1 MVKTDKSRKK
11 ASLIKDNAIL
21 FALTFVGS
29 TFGYLFHFIAAR
41 FLGPIN
47 YGILGALLSI
57 LYILTIPFNTI
68 QTTIARF
75 TSKFKSMNEEGKIAY
90 LIKRSVKKMFII
102 SILLSALIIAL
113 IPVLKSFLFITATAP
128 FVVLSLVAIFIFLLP
143 IVRGVMQGLQNF
155 RLLGLNVMLEGFLK
169 FSVGASLILAGL
181 AVNGAIGAIIASFAI
196 PFIIGIYNLRKYF
209 RIKQVKIKKDN
220 IYAYTATLLVLLS
233 ALTLFYSADLL
244 LVKHYFTDQEAGF
257 YAAASLLGK
266 IIFFGTVS
274 ITQVMFAKVSENYFN
289 KKDFKKIMYNSLIII
304 GLVGLSAFAFY
315 TLFSDIIINMFVG
328 NQFLPIK
335 PYIGK
340 FAIIMTLF
348 SLVYSLSFYNISIN
362 RKKFILFI
370 ISGNILEVLLIIL
383 FHNSIGQ
390 IVNILLGLVSV
401 LFIILFI
408 YTVFKKNDRIINS
421 NTSI

>member
-1 MVKTDKSRKK
+1 
-11 ASLIKDNAIL
+11 
-21 FALTFVGS
+21 
-29 TFGYLFHFIAAR
+29 
-41 FLGPIN
+41 
-47 YGILGALLSI
+47 
-57 LYILTIPFNTI
+57 
-68 QTTIARF
+68 
-75 TSKFKSMNEEGKIAY
+75 
-90 LIKRSVKKMFII
+90 
-102 SILLSALIIAL
+102 
-113 IPVLKSFLFITATAP
+113 
-128 FVVLSLVAIFIFLLP
+128 
-143 IVRGVMQGLQNF
+143 
-155 RLLGLNVMLEGFLK
+155 
-169 FSVGASLILAGL
+169 
-181 AVNGAIGAIIASFAI
+181 
-196 PFIIGIYNLRKYF
+196 
-209 RIKQVKIKKDN
+209 
-220 IYAYTATLLVLLS
+220 
-233 ALTLFYSADLL
+233 
-244 LVKHYFTDQEAGF
+244 
-257 YAAASLLGK
+257 
-266 IIFFGTVS
+266 
-274 ITQVMFAKVSENYFN
+274 
-289 KKDFKKIMYNSLIII
+289 MYNSLIII

-401 LFIILFI
+401 LFIILFV